1 MLMKISSCKEN
12 CDIHVRNT
20 FKTILPAILLYIKFQ
35 MKFVLSKVEGC
46 IEYSHLYAK
55 YSKCAL
61 KNTGNS
67 QQSTNKQALRNNTKL
82 LFSSVE

>member
-1 MLMKISSCKEN
+1 
-12 CDIHVRNT
+12 
-20 FKTILPAILLYIKFQ
+20 